1 MNKLDELELE
11 LDGDVSTDG
20 VLFRGTGS
28 PGKPSNLHLFAE
40 TKKKS
45 INDMLKEQDQVELL
59 VTEAQVLRARAKR
72 KEEEA
77 MRKEMR

>member
-1 MNKLDELELE
+1 MKLDELELE
-11 LDGDVSTDG
+11 LDEDVSTGG

-45 INDMLKEQDQVELL
+45 INDMLKEQDEVELL
-59 VTEAQVLRARAKR
+59 VTEAQVLRARAEK
-72 KEEEA
+72 KEKEA
-77 MRKEMR
+77 MKKGLR